1 MYLAD
6 LFCNFRKKSME
17 INDEEINALSWTITY
32 LKSKIWLFNKRNAE
46 VVRELEILLDKI
58 TPNWVSC

>member
-1 MYLAD
+1 
-6 LFCNFRKKSME
+6 ME